1 MWWRYRFGE
10 WVVSCPFFHG
20 KYTRANTGS
29 YLWKYFSDND
39 VQYFSVCCCPQTH
52 IISYCKE
59 KYVYA
64 NLPNAPLWVWR
75 PNGWHRNKQIWAQ
88 HLRFFGNKQTRKKKN
103 RNEQQLKN
111 TKKIRKT
118 TVGLEQ
124 VQIIDGKEVT
134 WFTTLNMRN
143 TVQNKMWT
151 IKKAI

>member
-1 MWWRYRFGE
+1 MFMRT
-10 WVVSCPFFHG
+10 S
-20 KYTRANTGS
+20 
-29 YLWKYFSDND
+29 
-39 VQYFSVCCCPQTH
+39 QTH
-52 IISYCKE
+52 HYEFDGQTADIGTNRFELNICDF
-59 KYVYA
+59 
-64 NLPNAPLWVWR
+64 L
-75 PNGWHRNKQIWAQ
+75 GTNK
-88 HLRFFGNKQTRKKKN
+88 HEKKKN

-143 TVQNKMWT
+143 TVQNKMGT